1 MKISLR
7 LAPVTGFIRRHPL
20 ALAALALAGSALL
33 VQRRTRQAERANP
46 PQGQFIDVEGVRL
59 HYLERG
65 EGEPLVLLH
74 GNGTLSRELDISG
87 LIDLAADRYRV
98 IAFDRPGYGHS
109 TRPRGRLWT
118 PRAQARL
125 LHEAL
130 RRLGVERPVVLGHS
144 WGTQVA
150 VAYALEFP
158 SQLRSLVLLSGY
170 YYPTFRFDVP
180 LLSPPEI
187 PLIGDVL
194 RYTISPWIGRLIW
207 PLMLKRIFGP
217 APVPPR
223 FNAFPVWMTLRPS
236 QLRAAAVEAALMIP
250 DALALRER
258 YRNLD
263 LPVMIMAGEADRHV
277 DARQQS
283 ARLHTELPRSNLRL
297 VPGVGHMI
305 HHSVPRQVM
314 EAIDTVAMPDRGRAG
329 YRKEDVAAPV
339 SEEPALG

>member
-1 MKISLR
+1 MNITGR
-7 LAPVTGFIRRHPL
+7 LAPAVGFVRRHPF

-46 PQGQFIDVEGVRL
+46 PQGKFIDVEGVRL
-59 HYLERG
+59 HYLEHG
-65 EGEPLVLLH
+65 AGEPLLLLH
-74 GNGTLSRELDISG
+74 GNGTMIREMEISG

-98 IAFDRPGYGHS
+98 ITFDRPGYGHS
-109 TRPRGRLWT
+109 ARPRGRLWT

-130 RRLGVERPVVLGHS
+130 RRLGVERPIVVGHS

-150 VAYALEFP
+150 LAYALEFP
-158 SQLRSLVLLSGY
+158 SQVQSLVLLSGY
-170 YYPTFRFDVP
+170 YFPTLRFDVP
-180 LLSPPEI
+180 LLSPPAI
-187 PLIGDVL
+187 PLVGDVL

-223 FNAFPVWMTLRPS
+223 FAAFPVWMVLRPS
-236 QLRAAAVEAALMIP
+236 QLRAAAAEAALMIP
-250 DALALRER
+250 DAMALRKR
-258 YRNLD
+258 YRDLD
-263 LPVMIMAGEADRHV
+263 LPVMIMAGEEDRHV
-277 DARQQS
+277 DAGQQS
-283 ARLHTELPRSNLRL
+283 VRLHQELPRSELRL

-314 EAIDTVAMPDRGRAG
+314 EAIDAVALPDREKTGH
-329 YRKEDVAAPV
+329 RKEDAAAPV
-339 SEEPALG
+339 PEEPVLG